1 MTRPLL
7 FPLRV
12 VDSAVVRYTAA
23 PHLRR
28 RITIDHRPLPGI
40 TPEMLLDW
48 FTHLGESMT
57 YGDEVIPRYL
67 AWHPVDHINWQLAKP
82 GPGGGAAEGA
92 WFRIV
97 EKFGGADRF
106 AVEVVD
112 RVEKLDETGI
122 RLVQRV
128 AGIPVFQLE
137 HTWSVAAEGTHYVSV
152 MDIGARSALLT
163 PVNYVLTRRFPDDM
177 ARAWVKHN
185 IEEVGQLEFLLP
197 GLLSTRSPAVCRQS

>member
-12 VDSAVVRYTAA
+12 VDSAVVRYTAG

-48 FTHLGESMT
+48 FTHLGETMT

-67 AWHPVDHINWQLAKP
+67 AWHPMDHINWQLAKP

-92 WFRIV
+92 RFRIV

-106 AVEVVD
+106 AVDVID

-128 AGIPVFQLE
+128 AGVPVFQLE
-137 HTWSVAAEGTHYVSV
+137 HTWSVGAEGTHYVSV

-197 GLLSTRSPAVCRQS
+197 GLSTRSPAVCRQN